1 MKNLLIGN
9 GLNLTNYKENSF
21 LEPNEIY
28 DRFIK
33 NLTDY
38 WNVINRLVYQN
49 EMNLEKL
56 IKQLC
61 SKEGI
66 EENAGKVFRYIY
78 HEITLKGEFSWNDS
92 YRLVEILGE
101 IAIKSIF
108 FKEKV
113 FLIPKI
119 TDEYINKIT
128 TNYDNV
134 YTLNYIEDWDKN
146 ENLNYLHGNLKK
158 YINSYCDIGS
168 KVLSN
173 NAEYCKFKTNDYI
186 KIDFKDIIFM
196 PINDIINKYNYI
208 VEGLYPR
215 NNLYPADD
223 LFPYAGRDIYKNLE
237 QLDNIDIFGMSPYGD
252 EAIIDKIK
260 NIKNK
265 NIYVYKLNNNE
276 INKWMSYGIKNC
288 FIDSEEFLNN

>member
-9 GLNLTNYKENSF
+9 GLNLTNYKENLF
-21 LEPNEIY
+21 LQPNEIY

-33 NLTDY
+33 NLTNY
-38 WNVINRLVYQN
+38 WDIINKLVYLS
-49 EMNLEKL
+49 EMNLKSL
-56 IKQLC
+56 IQQLNP
-61 SKEGI
+61 KEGI
-66 EENAGKVFRYIY
+66 EKITGTVFQYIY
-78 HEITLKGEFSWNDS
+78 NEIKLKREFTWNDS

-108 FKEKV
+108 FKENI

-128 TNYDNV
+128 TKYDNI
-134 YTLNYIEDWDKN
+134 YTLNYIEDWCKGKN
-146 ENLNYLHGNLKK
+146 INYLHGNLKN
-158 YINSYCDIGS
+158 YIKSYCDIGS
-168 KVLSN
+168 RVLSN
-173 NAEYCKFKTNDYI
+173 NAKYCEFKTNDYI

-208 VEGLYPR
+208 VQGLCPR
-215 NNLYPADD
+215 NNLYPAND
-223 LFPYAGRDIYKNLE
+223 LFPYAGRDIYKKLE
-237 QLDNIDIFGMSPYGD
+237 YFENVDVFGMSPYGD

-260 NIKNK
+260 NIKSK
-265 NIYVYKLNNNE
+265 KIYIYKLNNNE
-276 INKWMSYGIKNC
+276 INKWMSYGIENC

>member
-38 WNVINRLVYQN
+38 WNVINRLVDQN

-108 FKEKV
+108 FKEKL

-134 YTLNYIEDWDKN
+134 YTLNYIEDWDKK

-168 KVLSN
+168 RVLSN

-223 LFPYAGRDIYKNLE
+223 LFSYGGRDIYKNLE